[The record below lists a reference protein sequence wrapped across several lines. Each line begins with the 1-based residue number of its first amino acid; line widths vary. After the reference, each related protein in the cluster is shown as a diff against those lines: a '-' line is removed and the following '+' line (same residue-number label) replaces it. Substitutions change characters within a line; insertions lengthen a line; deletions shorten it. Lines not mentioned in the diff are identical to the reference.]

1 MRVLRIA
8 AEGARSLGANKL
20 RTFFMMAGT
29 IVGIA
34 ALTVIMAIGEG
45 TEKRVMKRV
54 TSFGT
59 HAIMVTAGGGKGF
72 SPPQEGITTLRLD
85 DAEAIRTQVSGIG
98 IVSPFAI
105 RRGMSLKAGAQQIQA
120 TVMAVE
126 PDWHDAWEWYA
137 TEGDPIASED
147 MATMARV
154 VVIGTTVVRELFGQ
168 QSPRGETLQIANIRF
183 RVKGVLES
191 RGTSPMGDDF
201 DRRVIIPLTTGLR
214 RVFNQD
220 HITNIRVKVRNTRQ
234 LVPIADQIRQLL
246 HERHHITPPQEDD
259 FAIFSAAEV
268 AKMARGISGTLTL
281 LLSALAGLSLIV
293 GGVVLMNILLISV
306 GERTKEI
313 GLRRALGATRR
324 DVFLQFLTESLTVT
338 FVGML
343 AGAGL
348 GWAAGIALARLTPL
362 SPVLSWQPL
371 ALAVAFALL
380 VGTLFGVQPARR
392 AARLHPVEAL
402 R

>member
-1 MRVLRIA
+1 
-8 AEGARSLGANKL
+8 
-20 RTFFMMAGT
+20 
-29 IVGIA
+29 
-34 ALTVIMAIGEG
+34 
-45 TEKRVMKRV
+45 
-54 TSFGT
+54 
-59 HAIMVTAGGGKGF
+59 
-72 SPPQEGITTLRLD
+72 
-85 DAEAIRTQVSGIG
+85 
-98 IVSPFAI
+98 
-105 RRGMSLKAGAQQIQA
+105 
-120 TVMAVE
+120 
-126 PDWHDAWEWYA
+126 
-137 TEGDPIASED
+137 
-147 MATMARV
+147 
-154 VVIGTTVVRELFGQ
+154 VVRELFGQ